1 MKRRFTNALLLA
13 VAVVMASCGD
23 DDEGPSSY
31 YTLDG
36 SKKTLA
42 SGIFFYDDSPGE
54 SKSGKTIYYY
64 QVTLV
69 SAGINVNGT
78 SSSGTGDLV
87 TLMLASETTQLEI
100 GSHSFVGD
108 DTEAEPQDFVYGDI
122 AVGFNA
128 STGNA
133 TSEYDFE
140 SGTVTVAKSGDI
152 YTIDFEGEVVVENQT
167 QKHTVSGHYSGTLTS
182 ILND

>member
-13 VAVVMASCGD
+13 VAVVLASCGD

-31 YTLDG
+31 YTMDG

-42 SGIFFYDDSPGE
+42 SGVFFYDNTPGE
-54 SKSGKTIYYY
+54 SKSGKDIYYH

-69 SAGINVNGT
+69 SADINLVGA
-78 SSSGTGDLV
+78 SPSGTGDLV
-87 TLMLASETTQLEI
+87 TLMLASGTTGLEI
-100 GSHSFVGD
+100 GSHSFVGSD
-108 DTEAEPQDFVYGDI
+108 SESEPKDFVYGDI
-122 AVGFNA
+122 AMGFNA
-128 STGNA
+128 ATGDR

-152 YTIDFEGEVVVENQT
+152 YTIDFEGEVVLENQT

>member
-1 MKRRFTNALLLA
+1 MKRKFTNALLLV
-13 VAVVMASCGD
+13 VAVVLASCGD

-42 SGIFFYDDSPGE
+42 SGVFFYDDSPGE
-54 SKSGKTIYYY
+54 SNSGKEIYYH
-64 QVTLV
+64 QVILV
-69 SAGINVNGT
+69 SAGIDMTGT
-78 SSSGTGDLV
+78 SATGTGDLV
-87 TLMLASETTQLEI
+87 TLMLASGTTPLETGT
-100 GSHSFVGD
+100 HSFVGD
-108 DTEAEPQDFVYGDI
+108 DMEAEPKDFVYGDI

-128 STGNA
+128 SSGNSTA
-133 TSEYDFE
+133 KYDFT

-152 YTIDFEGEVVVENQT
+152 YTIDFEGKVVVENQT
-167 QKHTVSGHYSGTLTS
+167 QEHTVTGHYSGPLTS

>member
-1 MKRRFTNALLLA
+1 MKRKITNALLLV
-13 VAVVMASCGD
+13 VAVVLASCGD

-36 SKKTLA
+36 SKKTMV
-42 SGIFFYDDSPGE
+42 SGVFFYDDSPGE
-54 SKSGKTIYYY
+54 SKSGKDIYFH
-64 QVTLV
+64 QVVLV
-69 SAGINVNGT
+69 SAGINVTGT
-78 SSSGTGDLV
+78 NPSGTGDLV
-87 TLMLASETTQLEI
+87 TLMLASETTQLET

-108 DTEAEPQDFVYGDI
+108 DTESEPKDFVYGDI

-128 STGNA
+128 SSGNSTA
-133 TSEYDFE
+133 LYDFT

-152 YTIDFEGEVVVENQT
+152 YTIDFEGKVIGGNQT
-167 QKHTVSGHYSGTLTS
+167 QEHTVTGHYSGTLTS